1 MNIKWCLGVWLDD
14 ENVLW
19 LVMRYQLHPEKSW
32 QKYQQKQMSF
42 LKKLF
47 RLGGCSRLYSPDS
60 VEAGI
65 VMMEEEG
72 ECLECGLEIRD
83 NVMADLGY
91 IPWTSPG
98 QHPAPELHG
107 SWLPEVS
114 FPFTFKLL
122 GNGCID
128 TNSSLQSSNNLLKFI
143 KISKGLRVHY

>member
-1 MNIKWCLGVWLDD
+1 
-14 ENVLW
+14 
-19 LVMRYQLHPEKSW
+19 
-32 QKYQQKQMSF
+32 MSF

-65 VMMEEEG
+65 VMMEEE
-72 ECLECGLEIRD
+72 ECLECGLENRD
-83 NVMADLGY
+83 NGLADLQY

-98 QHPAPELHG
+98 QLQC

-114 FPFTFKLL
+114 FPFAFKLL

-128 TNSSLQSSNNLLKFI
+128 TDSSFQS
-143 KISKGLRVHY
+143 

>member
-1 MNIKWCLGVWLDD
+1 
-14 ENVLW
+14 
-19 LVMRYQLHPEKSW
+19 
-32 QKYQQKQMSF
+32 MSF

-65 VMMEEEG
+65 VMMEDE
-72 ECLECGLEIRD
+72 ECLECGLENRD
-83 NVMADLGY
+83 NVLADLQY

-98 QHPAPELHG
+98 QLPAPELHG

-114 FPFTFKLL
+114 FPFAFKLL

-128 TNSSLQSSNNLLKFI
+128 TNSSSLYSSILK
-143 KISKGLRVHY
+143 

>member
-1 MNIKWCLGVWLDD
+1 
-14 ENVLW
+14 
-19 LVMRYQLHPEKSW
+19 
-32 QKYQQKQMSF
+32 MSF

-65 VMMEEEG
+65 VMMEEE
-72 ECLECGLEIRD
+72 ECLECGLENRD
-83 NVMADLGY
+83 NGLADLQY

-98 QHPAPELHG
+98 QLQC

-114 FPFTFKLL
+114 FPFAFKLL

-128 TNSSLQSSNNLLKFI
+128 TDSSFQSWNILFLYKTLSSIKRLTSLTLEHFKMASSRLKKLHMYIDEIRSSSNWSPHLWH
-143 KISKGLRVHY
+143 RH